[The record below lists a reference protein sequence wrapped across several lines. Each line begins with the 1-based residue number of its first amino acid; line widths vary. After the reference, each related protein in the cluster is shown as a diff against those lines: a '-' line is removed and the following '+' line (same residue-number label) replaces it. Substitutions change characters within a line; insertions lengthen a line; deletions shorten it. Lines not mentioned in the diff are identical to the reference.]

1 VARLAA
7 ARRGFTLV
15 EIMIVVI
22 LFSLMAM
29 MASELY
35 QKSVQ
40 AERKIG
46 VKIDLLHHA
55 QVASL
60 HISRELRHATE
71 IIAPPESA
79 PPTNEG
85 DKTRPFI
92 AYINELNEIIVIYVN
107 NEGQLVKQN
116 RNLNDATEVLGTG
129 VSRLRAHRK
138 GHRLLYYHLFLE
150 DERNP
155 DVNTRE
161 KFNLISGVTI
171 RNSIH

>member
-1 VARLAA
+1 MARSA
-7 ARRGFTLV
+7 FTLV

-22 LFSLMAM
+22 LFAMMAM

-35 QKSVQ
+35 QKSVMV
-40 AERKIG
+40 ERKIG
-46 VKIDLLHHA
+46 VKVDLLHHA

-60 HISRELRHATE
+60 VISRELRHASE
-71 IIAPPESA
+71 IIAPPEGA
-79 PPTNEG
+79 PPTNEAE
-85 DKTRPFI
+85 KTRP
-92 AYINELNEIIVIYVN
+92 YVVYVNEMNELMVIYVN
-107 NEGQLVKQN
+107 NEGQLVRQN
-116 RNLNDATEVLGTG
+116 RNKNDEVTVLGTG
-129 VSRLRAHRK
+129 VSRMRFHRK

-155 DVNTRE
+155 DEKTRE